1 MKIKCS
7 EDKLKSCSDKK
18 TYSKQI
24 TRGKILCNAIAI
36 LNILQKYYLNYFYNE
51 LLSRA

>member
-7 EDKLKSCSDKK
+7 KDKLKSCSDRKM
-18 TYSKQI
+18 YSKQT

-36 LNILQKYYLNYFYNE
+36 LNILQKYYLNYFKNK

>member
-7 EDKLKSCSDKK
+7 KDKLKSCSDRKM
-18 TYSKQI
+18 YSKQT
-24 TRGKILCNAIAI
+24 TRGKILCNSIAI
-36 LNILQKYYLNYFYNE
+36 LNILQKYYLNYFKNK